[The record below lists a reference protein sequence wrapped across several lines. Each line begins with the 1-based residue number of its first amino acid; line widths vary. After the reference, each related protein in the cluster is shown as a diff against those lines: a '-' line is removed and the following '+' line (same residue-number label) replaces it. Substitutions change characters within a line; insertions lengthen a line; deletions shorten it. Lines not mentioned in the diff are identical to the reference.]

1 MQALQFFLPSFFQ
14 TTPLPYSLD
23 TWKAHLT
30 SSTPETWR
38 FHGALKG
45 HVTSASDETL
55 NTFIT
60 SLIEKGIETEQ
71 LEKALDFLTH
81 LLDLKKLQQAVK
93 TATQNVCA
101 DPVSWAKEKLDLE
114 ESSETPLKQG
124 RKFCRFSV
132 PLISDLIDTFLSAVE
147 ALDGSQ
153 KHTSIWEKYLI
164 LEILYKFFL
173 TPFQLAKFL
182 EPWLLTPLKVYG
194 SVGLF
199 FSIGL
204 FSINFYKKHLK
215 PLPSKILYLE
225 RMEIPLTPAPIR
237 DLAAWGELCQ
247 ALKKEG
253 ARPFLI
259 GKSGSGKSSLING
272 LIYEQRLEKSPLKRF
287 TFLAVNLSQAKI
299 DHSFGYGAILDEIA
313 KQIEGHEE
321 EIVLVVDE
329 AQNLVEGGLLNTF
342 KEKILRK
349 MPKVR
354 CLFAAT
360 TMHYQQYFVDP
371 DTDGSVRSTLF
382 PIHVVDTDD
391 AVNIRIFQQYVRLH
405 CQGIHVQ
412 EESYGKLLELAKKI
426 DYLKNVGIP
435 RKGKNI
441 LDQAIRVCE
450 AALSAEYEHPDLRA
464 KQAELR
470 NLTRSI
476 HSSALTTEA
485 VLQQKLTDKEN
496 LKKNIEALKQTTH
509 THRDR
514 ACKLQKIT
522 ALRSRMQKMSGCLAA
537 QVVRFQKPRE
547 IKRFLLTDIY
557 AAPILLKKTTKAST
571 SEEGGAQEFCI
582 TPAMIETCYQKLK
595 EATPSEATT

>member
-1 MQALQFFLPSFFQ
+1 MQALQLFLPFFFQ
-14 TTPLPYSLD
+14 TTPLPDSLD
-23 TWKAHLT
+23 GWKTHLT
-30 SSTPETWR
+30 SSAPQTWR
-38 FHGALKG
+38 VHTALKQ
-45 HVTSASDETL
+45 HVTSASDEDL

-60 SLIEKGIETEQ
+60 SLIQKGIETEQ

-81 LLDLKKLQQAVK
+81 LLDLEKLQQAVK
-93 TATQNVCA
+93 TKTQNACA

-114 ESSETPLKQG
+114 ESCETPLKQG

-132 PLISDLIDTFLSAVE
+132 PLISDLIDTFLSAAE

-164 LEILYKFFL
+164 MEILYKFFL

-225 RMEIPLTPAPIR
+225 RMEIPSTPAPIR

-259 GKSGSGKSSLING
+259 GKSGSGKSSLIDG
-272 LIYEQRLEKSPLKRF
+272 LIYEQHLEKSPLKGF

-329 AQNLVEGGLLNTF
+329 AQNLVEGGLLHTF

-354 CLFAAT
+354 CLFAT
-360 TMHYQQYFVDP
+360 TTIHYKQHFVDP

-391 AVNIRIFQQYVRLH
+391 AVNIRIFQQYVRLN

-412 EESYGKLLELAKKI
+412 EESYTKLLELAKKT
-426 DYLKNVGIP
+426 DYLKDVGIP

-450 AALSAEYEHPDLRA
+450 AALSADYEHPDLRA
-464 KQAELR
+464 KQTELR

-476 HSSALTTEA
+476 RSLA
-485 VLQQKLTDKEN
+485 VTAENGLQEKLNERVAIQNDIKVLNQKTC
-496 LKKNIEALKQTTH
+496 

-522 ALRSRMQKMSGCLAA
+522 ALRSRMQKMSGRLAA

-547 IKRFLLTDIY
+547 IKRFLLADIY
-557 AAPILLKKTTKAST
+557 AAPILFQQTKEAST
-571 SEEGGAQEFCI
+571 SQDLDAQEVCI
-582 TPAMIETCYQKLK
+582 TPTMIETCYQKLK
-595 EATPSEATT
+595 EATLSEATT